1 MVSIQRKVEM
11 PHETAQVKPVLIS
24 QHKGI
29 RRRFGKSWV
38 VARVNKARFGDEG
51 HLCRPTPA
59 QSLRQDSQAL
69 RPLGRERA
77 RRPRATA
84 RDTEPGSVICVLRV
98 CSRRMKPAGPSPRKG
113 CEGAVRAERKR
124 GCGRSP
130 DPGARRLLPRF
141 Y

>member
-11 PHETAQVKPVLIS
+11 PHETAQVKPILIS

-29 RRRFGKSWV
+29 RRRFAKSWV

-51 HLCRPTPA
+51 RLCRPTPA

-77 RRPRATA
+77 RKPRTTT
-84 RDTEPGSVICVLRV
+84 RDTEPSSVICVLRV
-98 CSRRMKPAGPSPRKG
+98 RSRRMKPVGPSPRR
-113 CEGAVRAERKR
+113 AVRGSAGRADR
-124 GCGRSP
+124 GCCHSP
-130 DPGARRLLPRF
+130 HPGARRPLPRF

>member
-38 VARVNKARFGDEG
+38 VARVNKVRFGDKG
-51 HLCRPTPA
+51 RLCRPTPA
-59 QSLRQDSQAL
+59 QSLQQDSKAL
-69 RPLGRERA
+69 RPLGREQA
-77 RRPRATA
+77 WKPRATTRGA
-84 RDTEPGSVICVLRV
+84 EPGSVICVLRV
-98 CSRRMKPAGPSPRKG
+98 RSRRMKPAGPSPRRAVKG
-113 CEGAVRAERKR
+113 RCGQSGNGAAATHLTL
-124 GCGRSP
+124 
-130 DPGARRLLPRF
+130 GARRPLPRF